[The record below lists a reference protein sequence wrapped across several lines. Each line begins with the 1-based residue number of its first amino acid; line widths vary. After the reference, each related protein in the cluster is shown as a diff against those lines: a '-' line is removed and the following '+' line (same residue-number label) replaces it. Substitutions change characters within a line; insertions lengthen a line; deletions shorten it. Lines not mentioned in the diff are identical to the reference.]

1 MALRLVDGFYEE
13 MLDDSIQVSRAL
25 TAGGGPLF
33 PPDDWF
39 DDPQLKRPTPITV
52 TADGRIYGHI
62 APWNVSHIGMPPGT
76 KPPKSQSG
84 YAYFRTGVLQT
95 DKGRDVPVGQ
105 LTLAGGHAPLSAGA
119 GDAVQHYDDTASA
132 VADLTCGEDAHGIWV
147 SGGLRPGVTDEQIRA
162 LRASAPSGD
171 WRPIDGSLELVAVC
185 QVNTPGFPLARAMVA
200 SGELTAL
207 VAAGAADMYE
217 LQQESAVLRAL
228 QSVAERV
235 AALESDVEA
244 ITAAAPLVR
253 VEESPK
259 KKMRL
264 VTVEPGEERD
274 DTEYL
279 TGEDLAQYLFDE
291 SDGEVD
297 VIEFDESDPEWQQLL
312 LEKEELDAEEAALVS
327 AAQAAGPDRPRV
339 LYNNSKNVLVIL
351 DPTDNVNTSYDSRE
365 MADTDNGGLGIDT
378 QSNKMSRA
386 NLAEQGYMPD
396 VASGNVGMK
405 REDQGP
411 NGSRMDGDG
420 DFDGD
425 RDPKLPKVHST
436 KSGFGESDHDEF
448 NHTIDK
454 CMSGCTNPAHSSK
467 SDSDKGGITAAA
479 TKGKKSSGAVDDP
492 QDGDGMSVD
501 GNDDSSPR
509 DAESGTDV
517 QNDSGSD
524 SKDVKS
530 ARLRDARKRHMKLA
544 MGKYKS
550 RVKSEK
556 VS

>member
-1 MALRLVDGFYEE
+1 MALRLVDGVYEE
-13 MLDDSIQVSRAL
+13 VLDDSIQVSRSL

-33 PPDDWF
+33 PPDEWF
-39 DDPQLKRPTPITV
+39 DDPKLKRPTPITV

-132 VADLTCGEDAHGIWV
+132 VADLACGEDVHGIWV

-235 AALESDVEA
+235 AALESDVSA
-244 ITAAAPLVR
+244 ITAAAAAPVAR
-253 VEESPK
+253 IETPK
-259 KKMRL
+259 KKVRL
-264 VTVEPGEERD
+264 VTTEPGEERD

-279 TGEDLAQYLFDE
+279 TGDDLAQYLYDE
-291 SDGEVD
+291 DGEEVE
-297 VIEFDESDPEWQQLL
+297 VIEFDENDPEWQQLL

-339 LYNNSKNVLVIL
+339 LYNNSKNVIVIL
-351 DPTDNVNTSYDSRE
+351 DPTDRVEQSYDTRKIE
-365 MADTDNGGLGIDT
+365 RANNKGLGIDT
-378 QSNKMSRA
+378 QANKMPTA
-386 NLAEQGYMPD
+386 DLAEQGYMPD
-396 VASGNVGMK
+396 AGSGNTGMK
-405 REDQGP
+405 REDMGP

-425 RDPKLPKVHST
+425 RDPSLPKVHNTS
-436 KSGFGESDHDEF
+436 SGFSTGGKVEKNPGFTE
-448 NHTIDK
+448 TRDK
-454 CMSGCTNPAHSSK
+454 
-467 SDSDKGGITAAA
+467 GITAAA
-479 TKGKKSSGAVDDP
+479 TRGKKSSGAVDDP
-492 QDGDGMSVD
+492 HDGDGMSHD

-517 QNDSGSD
+517 QDDTGSK
-524 SKDVKS
+524 SQDVKS
-530 ARLRDARKRHMKLA
+530 DRLREARKRHMKLA
-544 MGKYKS
+544 MGKYKAK
-550 RVKSEK
+550 VKSEK
-556 VS
+556 V